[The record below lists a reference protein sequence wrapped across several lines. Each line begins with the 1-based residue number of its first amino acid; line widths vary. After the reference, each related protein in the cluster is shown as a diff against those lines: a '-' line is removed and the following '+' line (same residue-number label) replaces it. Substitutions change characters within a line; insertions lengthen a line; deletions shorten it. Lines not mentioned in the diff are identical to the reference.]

1 MRPLGCHHSTLWA
14 VSQIYGDEALLR
26 LQDYVILNMAAKK
39 RSKINIFG
47 LIGVVLGI
55 GILSLFVLK
64 KSIFV
69 PICANSLTCK
79 ESLELS
85 VENEASG
92 VFNGQTIVPPKVDLA
107 QKEIP
112 TKVLGEVSG
121 EKRIYVDLAT
131 QTLSAYQGDTLF
143 MQVLVSTGKWG
154 RTPTGEFTIWEKVRS
169 TKMSGGSGATYYY
182 LPNVP
187 FVMFFSNAQI
197 SAGRG
202 FSLHGTYW
210 HNNFG
215 HPMSHGC
222 VNMRIVDAEKLY
234 HWANP
239 STGDKNVTLSTGD
252 NPGAKITIYGQAPN

>member
-1 MRPLGCHHSTLWA
+1 MTVKKLLVFGAILLG
-14 VSQIYGDEALLR
+14 
-26 LQDYVILNMAAKK
+26 
-39 RSKINIFG
+39 F
-47 LIGVVLGI
+47 
-55 GILSLFVLK
+55 FVLK
-64 KSIFV
+64 TSFKV
-69 PICANSLTCK
+69 PSCANSLSCK
-79 ESLELS
+79 ESLELN
-85 VENEASG
+85 VENG
-92 VFNGQTIVPPKVDLA
+92 VTGIFNGQVVVPAKIDLA
-107 QKEIP
+107 KKESP
-112 TKVLGEVSG
+112 TKVLGEAEVKG

-154 RTPTGEFTIWEKVRS
+154 KTPTGDFTIWEKVRS
-169 TKMSGGSGATYYY
+169 TKMSGGSGASYYY

-187 FVMFFSNAQI
+187 FVMFFSNDKI

-239 STGDKNVTLSTGD
+239 ETSGKNIILSGSD
-252 NPGAKITIYGQAPN
+252 NPGTKITIYGNAPI